1 MERYQ
6 QILKSREGM
15 TGTEAKQIYM
25 QKYGSG
31 NKGGKPGYGKE
42 NKDDNGKK
50 YENFKK
56 DKSDYTRGG

>member
-15 TGTEAKQIYM
+15 TQTEAKQIYM

-31 NKGGKPGYGKE
+31 NKSGYGKDKRDRNG
-42 NKDDNGKK
+42 NKDD
-50 YENFKK
+50 
-56 DKSDYTRGG
+56 KSKSNLSRAN

>member
-31 NKGGKPGYGKE
+31 DKGGKSGYKKE
-42 NKDDNGKK
+42 KREDNGKN
-50 YENFKK
+50 YEKFKR
-56 DKSDYTRGG
+56 DKSDSKSAG